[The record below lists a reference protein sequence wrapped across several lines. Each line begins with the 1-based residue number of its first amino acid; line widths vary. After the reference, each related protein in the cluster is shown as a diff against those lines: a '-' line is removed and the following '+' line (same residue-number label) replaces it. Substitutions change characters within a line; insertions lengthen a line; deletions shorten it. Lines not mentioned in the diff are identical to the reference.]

1 MLDKKVQGIVAT
13 GKPQDLRDHS
23 DNPWVRQFFSRQ
35 ASRDN

>member
-1 MLDKKVQGIVAT
+1 VQGIVAT

-23 DNPWVRQFFSRQ
+23 DNAWVRQFFSRQ